1 MIKIFAN
8 MKMNLSYDE
17 IKNYIEN
24 TKEFKDKFV
33 VLPSNIY
40 IPYFKEN
47 NYNIGIQN
55 ISKYEN
61 GAYTGDIS
69 IKQVKSLGIDY
80 VLIGHSERR
89 HIFNETNEDI
99 NIKMIK
105 TKNENLKIIL
115 CIGETKEQKDIG
127 LTKQVLK
134 EQIESAFKNIN
145 DINNIIIAYEP
156 VWSIGTGNVPSND
169 DIFGTTNYIKQV
181 INNIYNKD
189 INVLYGGSV
198 NEKNINEL
206 NKINNLSGFLVGGAS
221 LDSSKL
227 YKMIEETE

>member
-169 DIFGTTNYIKQV
+169 DIFDTTNYIKQV
-181 INNIYNKD
+181 ISNIYNKD

-198 NEKNINEL
+198 NEKNISEL

>member
-69 IKQVKSLGIDY
+69 IKQVKSLGIHY

-181 INNIYNKD
+181 ISNIYNKD

-198 NEKNINEL
+198 NEKNISEL
-206 NKINNLSGFLVGGAS
+206 NKIKNLSGFLVGGAS
-221 LDSSKL
+221 LDSNKL